1 MNPIAA
7 LRAKLEKDTG
17 GVAVFALVV
26 LSLLYFFDE
35 FDTAA
40 FGTLAPD
47 IERTFHLTD
56 QRFIALVVVNVSL
69 VLLLAIP
76 VGYLADRIRRTPLV
90 IMSGIL
96 AGVCSL
102 ATGMV
107 GTVALL
113 TMARFGNGLGL
124 LANGPIHNSLL
135 ADYYPPEARPA
146 VYGDHANALQIGAIV
161 GPAVAG
167 GVGSLFGWQVAFMVL
182 IVPILLTTLVAAR
195 LHEPR
200 RGATDDPD
208 AAVEAEA
215 EAPVPFAE
223 SVRTLWA
230 VKTLRR
236 QYWSALV
243 LGAGF
248 LPLAGYLPLYYERV
262 YHLGPGWRGAIGAAS
277 AASTFAGIRW
287 AGRVTPGWFAKNM
300 GEPLKRA
307 GLALAAV
314 GACLTLV
321 AASPA
326 LATSIALALLA
337 GFAFGVFTPPY
348 YAVQALVSPAR
359 VRTLSFS
366 FGALF
371 LVGGV
376 AGLFFALGLSTVSD
390 NYGIRWGI
398 FVLGPYWVIAGAILA
413 SAARFVAA
421 DTAAALKTLSATVDL
436 RRQRLAAGDRSL
448 LLCAGVDVAYDA
460 VQVLFGVDLEIKDGE
475 IVALL
480 GTNGAG
486 KSTLLKAISGLVDP
500 SGGAIFFD
508 GQDVTHADARRA
520 ARLGIVQMP
529 GGRSIF
535 PTLTVD
541 ECLRLAA
548 WMYKRDDPE
557 HVRRATETVLE
568 YFPVLDERGDQLA
581 GNLSGGEQQMLGLGM
596 ALIAKPRLLMIDELT
611 LGLAP
616 TIVARLIE
624 IVRAIH
630 TQGTTIV
637 LVEQSVNVALTLADR
652 AVFMEKG
659 EVRFT
664 GLTAD
669 LLARDD
675 ILRSVFLEG
684 AASHPGAGNGA
695 KGSRRGGRGTSN
707 RAKKNDDRPLTDAPV
722 VLELNG
728 VVKRFGGIRAVDEV
742 TFELREGEILGL
754 IGPNGAGKTTVFDLI
769 SGFLVPDAGRIT
781 FRSSDITGW
790 SPDRR
795 ARAGLGR
802 SFQDARL
809 FASLSVAENI
819 AVALER
825 HLEVRDPLAEALGL
839 PEVAE
844 SEVEVAWSVHELIE
858 LLGLGAYR
866 NKFVS
871 ELSTGSR
878 RIVDLAMAIAHAP
891 SVLIL
896 DEPSSGIAQ
905 RETEALG
912 PLLLRIQREMG
923 CSLLVIEH
931 DMPLVTGIADRIA
944 ALEFGHVVTVGRP
957 VEVVNHPEV
966 VASYLGADA
975 SAINRSGAVA
985 LVGAAG
991 GRGRKRATRR

>member
-7 LRAKLEKDTG
+7 LRRKLEQDTG
-17 GVAVFALVV
+17 GVAVFGLVV

-47 IERTFHLTD
+47 IEKSFHLTD
-56 QRFIALVVVNVSL
+56 QRFVGLVVVNVSL

-90 IMSGIL
+90 ILSGIL
-96 AGVCSL
+96 AGACSL

-113 TMARFGNGLGL
+113 TMVRFGNGLGL
-124 LANGPIHNSLL
+124 LANQGIHNSLL
-135 ADYYPPEARPA
+135 ADYYPPESRAA

-161 GPAVAG
+161 GPALAGVVAT
-167 GVGSLFGWQVAFMVL
+167 LFSWQVAFMVL
-182 IVPILLTTLVAAR
+182 IVPILAVTLLATR
-195 LHEPR
+195 LKEPR
-200 RGATDDPD
+200 RGGTDDPES
-208 AAVEAEA
+208 ALEAEA
-215 EAPVPFAE
+215 EAPVPFKEAT
-223 SVRTLWA
+223 RTLWA
-230 VKTLRR
+230 VKTVRR
-236 QYWSALV
+236 QYWSSLV
-243 LGAGF
+243 LGAGL
-248 LPLAGYLPLYYERV
+248 LPLAGYLPLYYDRV
-262 YHLGPGWRGAIGAAS
+262 YHLGPAWRGVIGAAS
-277 AASTFAGIRW
+277 AAATFVGIRW
-287 AGRVTPGWFAKNM
+287 SGRVTPGWFAKGM
-300 GEPLKRA
+300 GEPLKKA

-314 GACLTLV
+314 GVGITVV
-321 AASPA
+321 AASPF
-326 LATSIALALLA
+326 LVVSVGLGLLTS
-337 GFAFGVFTPPY
+337 FAFGVFTPPY
-348 YAVQALVSPAR
+348 YAVQSLVSPAR

-366 FGALF
+366 FGSLF

-376 AGLFFALGLSTVSD
+376 VGLFYVAGLSTISD
-390 NYGIRWGI
+390 DYGIRWGI
-398 FVLGPYWVIAGAILA
+398 FILGPYWVVAGAILA
-413 SAARFVAA
+413 SASRFVAA
-421 DTAAALKTLSATVDL
+421 DVEAAMKTLSSTAAL
-436 RRQRLAAGDRSL
+436 RRQRLSAGDRSL
-448 LLCAGVDVAYDA
+448 LLCTGVDVAYDA
-460 VQVLFGVDLEIKDGE
+460 VKVLFSVDLEVKEGE
-475 IVALL
+475 IIALL

-508 GQDVTHADARRA
+508 GNDVTHADPKRSAE
-520 ARLGIVQMP
+520 LGIVQMP
-529 GGRSIF
+529 GGRSVF
-535 PTLTVD
+535 PTLTVN
-541 ECLRLAA
+541 ECLRLAG
-548 WMYKRDDPE
+548 WMYKRTDPD
-557 HVRRATETVLE
+557 HVKQTTETVLG
-568 YFPVLDERGDQLA
+568 YFPVLRERGDQLA

-596 ALIAKPRLLMIDELT
+596 AFIAKPKLLMIDELT

-616 TIVARLIE
+616 TIVSTLMD

-630 TQGTTIV
+630 AQGTTIII
-637 LVEQSVNVALTLADR
+637 VEQSVNVALTLAHR

-659 EVRFT
+659 EVRFS
-664 GLTAD
+664 GPTAD
-669 LLARDD
+669 LLGRDD

-684 AASHPGAGNGA
+684 AASHPGTDGPKKVTAGKA
-695 KGSRRGGRGTSN
+695 KGAAPADSTVTVGGLRT
-707 RAKKNDDRPLTDAPV
+707 REMQPPADAPV
-722 VLELNG
+722 LLELEG
-728 VVKRFGGIRAVDEV
+728 VVKRFGGIKAVDSV
-742 TFELREGEILGL
+742 DFQVREGEILGL

-781 FRSSDITGW
+781 FAGEDVTQW

-844 SEVEVAWSVHELIE
+844 SEIDVAWRVHELID
-858 LLGLGAYR
+858 LLGLDAFR

-878 RIVDLAMAIAHAP
+878 RIVDLAMAIAHEP

-912 PLLLRIQREMG
+912 PLLLRIQRE
-923 CSLLVIEH
+923 
-931 DMPLVTGIADRIA
+931 
-944 ALEFGHVVTVGRP
+944 VG
-957 VEVVNHPEV
+957 
-966 VASYLGADA
+966 
-975 SAINRSGAVA
+975 
-985 LVGAAG
+985 
-991 GRGRKRATRR
+991 